1 MKRARWPQST
11 DQTGLRFLTQTSN
24 EWALDSEFSAGDSS
38 CSGQKQETSDLM
50 NGKTESAFLWLLER
64 VRKPRARRAVRRA
77 FQDIES
83 LEPRVVLVAPTT
95 VPTPTS
101 SPTTT
106 PSSTPTSTPTSTSAP
121 AAPPS
126 ILLGALG
133 IVGVVP
139 ACPPPPLPAGVTP
152 SAQLTTDTQKLKAD
166 SLAIQANSGV
176 NVSEMT
182 AILQDEQ
189 TIIKAG
195 VVLDP
200 KAVLKVTDGIARGV
214 LANNTTTA
222 KADFAALFGTTL
234 TSAVIDKIF
243 ADMVRIVKDSKIT
256 LAQLN
261 TIAADNAAIQKDL
274 TALGVK
280 PPPPPAPPAAP
291 TGTPTQ
297 LDKDTQ
303 KLRQDVMAIQSTSL
317 VTVASLTALG
327 GDDQAI
333 IAAGI
338 KLDGKALL
346 KATDALV
353 RAVLNG
359 NPAPAKQ
366 DFAALFGTKLTSA
379 AIDKAFNDMV
389 KIVRDSK
396 ITLAQLNTIAAD
408 NAAIQADL
416 TAAGTTAPTPPPPS
430 LAGALAILGVIPAPP
445 GS

>member
-1 MKRARWPQST
+1 MNGMTAS
-11 DQTGLRFLTQTSN
+11 
-24 EWALDSEFSAGDSS
+24 ALD
-38 CSGQKQETSDLM
+38 
-50 NGKTESAFLWLLER
+50 WLLER
-64 VRKPRARRAVRRA
+64 VRIPRARRTTRRA
-77 FQDIES
+77 IYDFES
-83 LEPRVVLVAPTT
+83 LEPRIVLVAPTT
-95 VPTPTS
+95 VPTTV
-101 SPTTT
+101 PTT
-106 PSSTPTSTPTSTSAP
+106 TPTSTPTTTPTTTSAP
-121 AAPPS
+121 ATPPS
-126 ILLGALG
+126 LLLGALANLG
-133 IVGVVP
+133 IVPG
-139 ACPPPPLPAGVTP
+139 CPPPPLPAGVTP
-152 SAQLTTDTQKLKAD
+152 SAQLTADTQKLKVD
-166 SLAIQANSGV
+166 SLAIQSASGV

-189 TIIKAG
+189 AIIKAG

-200 KAVLKVTDGIARGV
+200 KALLKVTDGIARGV
-214 LANNTTTA
+214 LANNLTTA
-222 KADFAALFGTTL
+222 KADFAALFGTKL
-234 TSAVIDKIF
+234 TAATIDKIF
-243 ADMVRIVKDSKIT
+243 ADEVRIVKDSKIT
-256 LAQLN
+256 VAQLN

-274 TALGVK
+274 AALGVK
-280 PPPPPAPPAAP
+280 PPAPPAPPAAP

-303 KLRQDVMAIQSTSL
+303 KLRDDVLSVQSTSL
-317 VTVASLTALG
+317 VTVSSLTALG

-333 IAAGI
+333 VAAGI

-359 NPAPAKQ
+359 DPAPAKK

-389 KIVRDSK
+389 KIVKDSK

-416 TAAGTTAPTPPPPS
+416 AAAGNTAPTPPPPS

-445 GS
+445 G